1 MSGVNDLKVVLDYID
16 IGITDNNNKTHY
28 ILYISMIHNFF
39 LNWVGI
45 DFGIRYDV
53 LKQANLI
60 ITKLINHENDE
71 LRDEWIKMRSLIVP
85 ALIEKDEGL
94 VDDDRYFSYR
104 TKSENKNENEDEDKY
119 KYKLPIFRQN
129 SSE

>member
-1 MSGVNDLKVVLDYID
+1 MNGVNDLKDVLDYID
-16 IGITDNNNKTHY
+16 IGITDNNHKDQY

-39 LNWVGI
+39 LNWEGI

-60 ITKLINHENDE
+60 ITKLNDHENGE
-71 LRDEWIKMRSLIVP
+71 LRDDWIRLRDLIVP
-85 ALIEKDEGL
+85 GLIEKDEEL
-94 VDDDRYFSYR
+94 DDDDRYFCNR
-104 TKSENKNENEDEDKY
+104 TISENKDEDKY

-129 SSE
+129 SAE

>member
-1 MSGVNDLKVVLDYID
+1 MNGVNDLKDVLDYID

-39 LNWVGI
+39 LNWEGI

-60 ITKLINHENDE
+60 IKKLIDHENDE
-71 LRDEWIKMRSLIVP
+71 LRDDWLKMRSLIVP
-85 ALIEKDEGL
+85 ALIEKDEEL
-94 VDDDRYFSYR
+94 VDEDRYFSYR
-104 TKSENKNENEDEDKY
+104 TKSENKDEDKY
-119 KYKLPIFRQN
+119 KYKLRIVRQN